1 MPIIFRSAPV
11 SEPFTFDSVGNH
23 WSRKAYGAPKA
34 IRSTIIC
41 RRKRAAGELKSR
53 EENIF

>member
-23 WSRKAYGAPKA
+23 WSQESVRRPKGYPLYH
-34 IRSTIIC
+34 IC